1 MAEPH
6 ALYMRSLFLY
16 IYLLMIDVF
25 KGHTNGLFPQVS
37 TLCMASS
44 KKFLSFR
51 EGQKRTS
58 FSAIVDI

>member
-1 MAEPH
+1 
-6 ALYMRSLFLY
+6 
-16 IYLLMIDVF
+16 MIDVF
-25 KGHTNGLFPQVS
+25 KGHTNGLFPLVS

-58 FSAIVDI
+58 LSAIVDI